1 MTDSIEQ
8 VRAENGR
15 LAAELRRLA
24 PLASLGELTGTATHE
39 FNNVLMTVL
48 NYGKLGLRNRDDASR
63 DKAFTKIIAAS
74 ERAASIASVI
84 LAQSRGQSDAVR
96 PVNLAELIATTMV
109 LLERELQKYRVAVET
124 TFDDC
129 PPIAGRGNDL
139 QRLLINLVI
148 NARQAMDS
156 GGTLFL
162 GLKTAGD
169 RVQLTVRDSGC
180 GIDAATLPKIFD
192 ARFTTKTGPDETG
205 CGGTGLGLSACK
217 TILQQHDASVR
228 VESTPGRGTAFVMG
242 FPVAKSVADA
252 A

>member
-1 MTDSIEQ
+1 MSDSIEQ
-8 VRAENGR
+8 LRAENQR
-15 LAAELRRLA
+15 LTAQLRRLG

-84 LAQSRGQSDAVR
+84 LAQSRGQSDGVR
-96 PVNLAELIATTMV
+96 PVDLAQLIGTTMV
-109 LLERELQKYRVAVET
+109 LLERELQKFRVAVET
-124 TFDDC
+124 SFDVC

-148 NARQAMDS
+148 NARQAMEG

-162 GLKTAGD
+162 GLQADGQ

-180 GIDAATLPKIFD
+180 GIDAATLPRIFD
-192 ARFTTKTGPDETG
+192 ARFSTKTGPDETG

-217 TILQQHDASVR
+217 TILQQHAAGVR
-228 VESTPGRGTAFVMG
+228 VESTPGRGTAFVMS
-242 FPVAKSVADA
+242 FPVAA
-252 A
+252 AAEAA